1 MKLRTMTV
9 TQLTAYISRLI
20 GDDPI
25 MNACSVSGELSSFK
39 QYPSG
44 HVYFSLVDAD
54 AKLPCVMFRT
64 AAQRHMLDFQIGD
77 QVQVSGQLSVYQRE
91 GRYQM
96 ICQTLAKQ
104 GDGILHQRFMALKK
118 SLAARGYFDS
128 ARKRPIDIVRR
139 VGLITSPVGAAIE
152 DFTSILAR
160 RNPLIEVAVYPS
172 LVQGAEAVQQLIA
185 GIDYFNRLQSV
196 DVIVLTRGGG
206 SLEDL
211 WCFNDAA
218 LAEAICNS
226 DLAVVSAVG
235 HETDF
240 TIADFVADMRAPTPS
255 AAAELI
261 SPPLSDKVDLL
272 EATLEGLKAKLSHRL
287 EKERLAVEARN
298 PFNLHRVIAQ
308 RIARQCDDVNLQID
322 TMAQHL
328 ARRISN
334 YRQTVAALHQTIKL
348 QNPQHILKR
357 GFSYVTD
364 KDNNVITSA
373 TNVALGSDVNIVLN
387 DGELLATIKEVK
399 CEKI

>member
-1 MKLRTMTV
+1 M
-9 TQLTAYISRLI
+9 
-20 GDDPI
+20 
-25 MNACSVSGELSSFK
+25 
-39 QYPSG
+39 
-44 HVYFSLVDAD
+44 
-54 AKLPCVMFRT
+54 
-64 AAQRHMLDFQIGD
+64 
-77 QVQVSGQLSVYQRE
+77 
-91 GRYQM
+91 
-96 ICQTLAKQ
+96 
-104 GDGILHQRFMALKK
+104 
-118 SLAARGYFDS
+118 
-128 ARKRPIDIVRR
+128 RR